1 MEMIEYAREI
11 TETFSRCQTRQAD
24 IETGIMDYVQL
35 KSEIWDE
42 NDDTG
47 LTEFLAEQ
55 DTESE
60 LCFTKVEELRYKKLV
75 IFAQSKAI
83 LAPAPVQV
91 SRLTSSAAQ
100 HITPIETPASKTL

>member
-1 MEMIEYAREI
+1 M
-11 TETFSRCQTRQAD
+11 D
-24 IETGIMDYVQL
+24 IELGIVDYVQI

-42 NDDTG
+42 KDDTG

-60 LCFTKVEELRYKKLV
+60 LCFAKVEELRVMNLV
-75 IFAQSKAI
+75 ILAQSKEI
-83 LAPAPVQV
+83 LAQAPVQV